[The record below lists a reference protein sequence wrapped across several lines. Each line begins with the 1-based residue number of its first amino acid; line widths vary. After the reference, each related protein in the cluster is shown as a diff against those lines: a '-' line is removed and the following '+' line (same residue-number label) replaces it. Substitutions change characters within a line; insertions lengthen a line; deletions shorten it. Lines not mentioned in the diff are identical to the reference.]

1 MEDYSR
7 ELSQYTKL
15 LFSLN
20 DPVYYTILFIIL
32 LFILLYFIFKYIVFP
47 LQRKHLAEKQ
57 ELELKNARLM
67 ALFAELDPDPVIRID
82 INGIIIFSNDSAKQ
96 LLPDELTGKSIREII
111 PQIYFPIDDYIKSDK
126 SKNITHSFN
135 SRNYSILFRG
145 ISSLDI
151 AQIYFH
157 DITEKIEYENRLK
170 DLSNNLQNKIEEDRM
185 RIARELHDG
194 IGQNLLLLKM
204 SLIKNYHDILLKTGK
219 ESTFNETINSLEST
233 IKELKSIL
241 FNLKPSIL
249 EEMGLGPSLTSL
261 VNKISDESNVKG
273 SLNIFGLEKRMDK
286 KLELTLYR
294 IVQEAINNILKHS
307 EATEFSIQLIQKN
320 DMIRILISDDG
331 VGFQSANKKTNG
343 GLGLINIRE
352 RVESYRGNF
361 KIDASPGYGTLLIV
375 EIPLELN

>member
-47 LQRKHLAEKQ
+47 LQRKHLAEKH

-261 VNKISDESNVKG
+261 VNKISDGSNVKG